1 MPESFFYK
9 KYDTSKKKLEYRAM
23 PRFKSYDLPKSWMN
37 FVGYKRVIC
46 GEKMND

>member
-1 MPESFFYK
+1 
-9 KYDTSKKKLEYRAM
+9 M